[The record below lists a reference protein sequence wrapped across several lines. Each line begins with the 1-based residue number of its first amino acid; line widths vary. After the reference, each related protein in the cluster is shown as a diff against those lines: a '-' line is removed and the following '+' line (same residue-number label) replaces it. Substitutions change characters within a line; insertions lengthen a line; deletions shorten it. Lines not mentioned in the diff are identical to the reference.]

1 MTTTL
6 RVAGAGTLALMVAA
20 SAHAAAQTLE
30 RRVNNAPSGSVTFNF
45 PSRSNTC
52 GDGRYFFRADG
63 EMWYGNFNEVTR
75 SISCERGPVRV
86 LLVRDGRELLRI
98 QTFVGPLSQ
107 EPNATDLGAV
117 SAREAADYLMSI
129 ATDSDGRPARDALTP
144 AMTADGAPVSRDLLA
159 LARDNSRPRELRRSA
174 LSWLVRRR
182 SELGMSASE
191 VSRMLTTIARDE
203 TENRDVR
210 TSAISSLS
218 RLETAEALNAIVDM
232 AQQTSDTWLATRA
245 VHSLASSGDPR
256 ARQHVRAAA
265 ERTDLS
271 EEARAAAIQGLAG
284 EYATSRD
291 ATFLRD
297 LYRKVGSDRLRDA
310 TMTGAAQI
318 GGTETRDWLLS
329 IARSADEPIRNRRK
343 AIELA
348 DRVGMTAS
356 DLSTLYDRID
366 DTEVRASIITELA
379 QNGTRVASDKL
390 ISIARNDPSVMNRRR
405 AVQALGRFDDP
416 RVREALRD
424 LVQRSSS

>member
-1 MTTTL
+1 
-6 RVAGAGTLALMVAA
+6 
-20 SAHAAAQTLE
+20 
-30 RRVNNAPSGSVTFNF
+30 VTFNF
-45 PSRSNTC
+45 PSRANTC

-75 SISCERGPVRV
+75 SIACERGPVRV

-98 QTFVGPLSQ
+98 QTFVGPVSQ
-107 EPNATDLGAV
+107 EPGATDLGAV
-117 SAREAADYLMSI
+117 PAREAADYLMSV
-129 ATDSDGRPARDALTP
+129 ATRMDGRPARDALTP
-144 AMTADGAPVSRDLLA
+144 ALMAEGAPVASELLA

-182 SELGMSASE
+182 AEMGMSAAE
-191 VSRMLTTIARDE
+191 VSRTLTTIARDE

-210 TSAISSLS
+210 SSAISSLA
-218 RLETAEALNAIVDM
+218 RLETAEALAAIVDM
-232 AQQTSDTWLATRA
+232 SQQTSDTWLATRA
-245 VHSLASSGDPR
+245 VQSLASSGDPR

-271 EEARAAAIQGLAG
+271 EEARVAAINGLAG

-297 LYRKVGSDRLRDA
+297 LYRKVASDRLKDA
-310 TMTGAAQI
+310 SMNGAAQI
-318 GGTETRDWLLS
+318 GGSETRDWMLS
-329 IARSADEPIRNRRK
+329 IARSPDEPIRSRKK

-348 DRVGMTAS
+348 DRIGMTAA
-356 DLSTLYDRID
+356 DLSTLYDRIED
-366 DTEVRASIITELA
+366 SEVRASIITELA

-390 ISIARNDPSVMNRRR
+390 IVIAKNDPSVMNRRR

-424 LVQRSSS
+424 LVQKS